1 MPWYDKEQFGERDA
15 DAEKEAADARE
26 LKLGSTRRYGQP
38 VARTFRDKVRNPEA
52 AKFLE
57 RIREAQR
64 NTEAPQ
70 AAQRVAGLM
79 HTARHLFSDLFD
91 PDRKLAPEEAAL
103 VQAVDDYESFG
114 TRGPR

>member
-1 MPWYDKEQFGERDA
+1 MPWYDKEAYGERDA
-15 DAEKEAADARE
+15 DEEKLTEETAPK
-26 LKLGSTRRYGQP
+26 KLGSSRRYGAPPAQ
-38 VARTFRDKVRNPEA
+38 TFRDKVRNPEA

-64 NTEAPQ
+64 DTEAPQ
-70 AAQRVAGLM
+70 AAQRIAGLM
-79 HTARHLFSDLFD
+79 HTAKHLFSDLFD
-91 PDRKLAPEEAAL
+91 PDHKLSPEEDAL